1 MTFRVRLAL
10 ALPLVAIAIAV
21 GFAAGCGAAAKPI
34 VLAPLPAGAPPLK
47 LGVVADTL
55 DDRGSARPKD
65 ERRVRALGVRWVRE
79 ELRWADVEPRR
90 GVFRWGQFDRL
101 LSDSAL
107 HGLHVLPLL
116 IGTPRWAGASYY
128 AMPDPQAFGAFA
140 ARAAARY
147 GPGGGFWRARPRLAG
162 YAPQWFELWN
172 EPYTARYSAGG
183 VDPVRYAQMVRA
195 TLQQGR
201 AVNPRARWLMA
212 ADLVYNDN
220 AGRGHDWLAA
230 IAAVDPTLEADVDG
244 VAVHPYAFVAP
255 TDHGNDT
262 QLRYRFD
269 RTAAIE
275 RELIQHG
282 KANPVLWIT
291 ELGWSTC
298 SLRPDCTTER
308 DQAQRLADVAAALR
322 RAPLI
327 GHVQAL
333 FVYHLRD
340 FPGARGSD
348 REGHYG
354 LLRTNGSR
362 KPAWSVVRAL
372 TLQRPAGLP
381 KLPARAGRTTP
392 APRGSSRSAR

>member
-1 MTFRVRLAL
+1 MTFRLRLSLAL
-10 ALPLVAIAIAV
+10 LVVAIAAAA
-21 GFAAGCGAAAKPI
+21 GFAAAGCGASAKPI

-79 ELRWADVEPRR
+79 ELRWPDVEPRP

-101 LSDSAL
+101 LSDSARR
-107 HGLHVLPLL
+107 GLHVLPLL
-116 IGTPRWAGASYY
+116 IGTPRWTGGTYY
-128 AMPDPQAFGAFA
+128 AMPDPQEFGAFA
-140 ARAAARY
+140 ARVAARY
-147 GPGGGFWRARPRLAG
+147 APGGSFWRTRRRLAG

-195 TLQQGR
+195 TLTQGR
-201 AVNPRARWLMA
+201 AANPRARWLMA
-212 ADLVYNDN
+212 ADLDYNDN
-220 AGRGHDWLAA
+220 SGRGHDWLGA
-230 IAAVDPTLEADVDG
+230 IAAADPTLAADVDG

-255 TDHGNDT
+255 TDHTNDT

-291 ELGWSTC
+291 ELGFSTC
-298 SLRPDCTTER
+298 NLRPDCTSEH
-308 DQAQRLADVAAALR
+308 DQAQWLADVGAALR

-340 FPGARGSD
+340 FPRAGGSD

-354 LLRTNGSR
+354 LLRTNGSH
-362 KPAWSVVRAL
+362 KPAWSVLRAL
-372 TLQRPAGLP
+372 TLQRPQALP
-381 KLPARAGRTTP
+381 KLPAAPRR

>member
-1 MTFRVRLAL
+1 MTHRTRLAL
-10 ALPLVAIAIAV
+10 TIGLAGIALASA
-21 GFAAGCGAAAKPI
+21 FTSGCGAAPKPI
-34 VLAPLPAGAPPLK
+34 VLAPLPPGAPPLRI
-47 LGVVADTL
+47 GVVADTL
-55 DDRGSARPKD
+55 DDRGSARPQD
-65 ERRVRALGVRWVRE
+65 ERRVRSLGVHWIRE
-79 ELRWADVEPRR
+79 ELRWADVEPRP
-90 GVFRWGQFDRL
+90 GIFRWGRFDRL
-101 LSDSAL
+101 LSDSARR
-107 HGLHVLPLL
+107 GLHVLPLL
-116 IGTPRWAGASYY
+116 IGTPRWAGGSYY

-147 GPGGGFWRARPRLAG
+147 GPGGSFWRTRRRLAG

-201 AVNPRARWLMA
+201 AANPRARWLMA
-212 ADLVYNDN
+212 ADLAYDDND
-220 AGRGHDWLAA
+220 GRAHDWLAA
-230 IAAVDPTLEADVDG
+230 IAAADPTLEADVDG

-255 TDHGNDT
+255 TDHTSDT

-275 RELIQHG
+275 RELARNG
-282 KANPVLWIT
+282 AANPQLWIT

-298 SLRPDCTTER
+298 SKRPDCTTER
-308 DQAQRLADVAAALR
+308 DQAQWLADVAAALR

-340 FPGARGSD
+340 FPHSGGGD

-372 TLQRPAGLP
+372 TAQRP
-381 KLPARAGRTTP
+381 RAL
-392 APRGSSRSAR
+392 RGSSRSAR

>member
-1 MTFRVRLAL
+1 MTFRARLAL
-10 ALPLVAIAIAV
+10 ALWLAAIGAAA

-34 VLAPLPAGAPPLK
+34 VLAPLPAGAPPLRI
-47 LGVVADTL
+47 GVVADTL
-55 DDRGSARPKD
+55 DDRGSARSGD
-65 ERRVRALGVRWVRE
+65 DRRVRALGVHWIRE
-79 ELRWADVEPRR
+79 ELRWADVEPRP

-101 LSDSAL
+101 LSDSAKR
-107 HGLHVLPLL
+107 GLHVLPLL

-140 ARAAARY
+140 AAAAARY
-147 GPGGGFWRARPRLAG
+147 GPGGGFWRTRRRLAG

-183 VDPVRYAQMVRA
+183 VDPARYAQMVRA
-195 TLQQGR
+195 ALQQGR
-201 AVNPRARWLMA
+201 AANPRARWLMA
-212 ADLVYNDN
+212 ADLDYNDDS
-220 AGRGHDWLAA
+220 GRGHDWLAA
-230 IAAVDPTLEADVDG
+230 IAAADPTLEADVDA

-255 TDHGNDT
+255 TDHTSDT

-275 RELIQHG
+275 RELVQHG
-282 KANPVLWIT
+282 AASPRIWIT

-298 SLRPDCTTER
+298 SKRPDCTTEH
-308 DQAQRLADVAAALR
+308 DQAQWLADVGAALR

-340 FPGARGSD
+340 FPGSGGSD

-362 KPAWSVVRAL
+362 KPAWGVVRAL
-372 TLQRPAGLP
+372 TLQRPPALP
-381 KLPARAGRTTP
+381 RRATPAR
-392 APRGSSRSAR
+392 RGSSRSAR